1 MASSSISTRVI
12 MPRRSKRVQKGRCD
26 QAMTNPDSSAGIRTK
41 EMDNSTETGVTRKR
55 NAEDSSTKSRKKG
68 TAARNERFE
77 ERYRQLIDF
86 IDEFGHCNV
95 PFRYSVDPS
104 LGFWCGTMR
113 SAYKKIQQGQTPKRS
128 ITEDQIARLEEIG
141 FKWNIHETFEQRCH
155 DLGAF
160 KSEFGHCDVPSRY
173 SADRSLGQWCSATR
187 CAYNKIQQGQTPK
200 MNLTSDQIERLE
212 EIGFKWKLSYGQD
225 TFAQR
230 CHELEAFKSE
240 FGHCNVPCKY
250 SANPSL
256 GKWCNT
262 TRYCYNKS
270 QQGHT
275 IDRILTQDQIERLEE
290 IGFKLDLANN
300 TTFEQRYH
308 DLEAFKSEFGHCNV
322 TSRFSVH
329 PSLGKWCIR
338 MRYTHNQIQK
348 GQTPKR
354 NLTQDQIERLEEIG
368 FKWKL
373 R

>member
-1 MASSSISTRVI
+1 
-12 MPRRSKRVQKGRCD
+12 
-26 QAMTNPDSSAGIRTK
+26 
-41 EMDNSTETGVTRKR
+41 
-55 NAEDSSTKSRKKG
+55 
-68 TAARNERFE
+68 
-77 ERYRQLIDF
+77 
-86 IDEFGHCNV
+86 
-95 PFRYSVDPS
+95 
-104 LGFWCGTMR
+104 
-113 SAYKKIQQGQTPKRS
+113 
-128 ITEDQIARLEEIG
+128 
-141 FKWNIHETFEQRCH
+141 
-155 DLGAF
+155 
-160 KSEFGHCDVPSRY
+160 
-173 SADRSLGQWCSATR
+173 
-187 CAYNKIQQGQTPK
+187 

-230 CHELEAFKSE
+230 CHELEAFKSK